1 MSDSITTVSHDGVV
15 VTASVGRVQV
25 KITTQSACAACHA
38 RSMCPA
44 ADTRDKFIDAVTTE
58 GLTPGDTVRVI
69 MQERAGWRA
78 VGVAFLGPFVLLMIV
93 LLVVNAL
100 TGNPVTAGLLALGS
114 LVPYFL
120 MVYALRARLARG
132 IEFSAVRR

>member
-1 MSDSITTVSHDGVV
+1 MSDSTTTVSHDGVV
-15 VTASVGRVQV
+15 VNASVGRVRV
-25 KITTQSACAACHA
+25 KITSQSACAACHA

-44 ADTRDKFIDAVTTE
+44 ADTREKFIDAVTAET
-58 GLTPGDTVRVI
+58 LAPGESVRVS
-69 MQERAGWRA
+69 MKESAGWRA
-78 VGVAFLGPFVLLMIV
+78 VRVAFLGPFVLLMIV

-100 TGNPVTAGLLALGS
+100 TGNQVTAGLLALGS

-132 IEFSAVRR
+132 IEFFAVRR